1 MRWICALFALGGTAH
16 ANPRWDNEPDSD
28 PKPLPL
34 DIHGGVSVD
43 YAHAVAHGDQLAF
56 VRGVVRWIG
65 HINYFGAQ
73 LDGGLGYAGSGP
85 LGYDVHVRGGM
96 QAHLDGVMRFHFIGF
111 TLGAG
116 IDSYGDLAPRAWTFP
131 IDGYWRVR
139 LYDTLVGVHGG
150 PRFAAGDRAFGWTVG
165 VDVTR
170 LGMWGRGDVVPPF
183 DWGAW
188 KPRDLV
194 ISVDATRLA
203 GATYAG
209 ISIGFTARLRGVYS
223 I

>member
-85 LGYDVHVRGGM
+85 PGYDVHVRGGM

-116 IDSYGDLAPRAWTFP
+116 IDSYGDLAPPAWTFP

-139 LYDTLVGVHGG
+139 LYDTL
-150 PRFAAGDRAFGWTVG
+150 
-165 VDVTR
+165 